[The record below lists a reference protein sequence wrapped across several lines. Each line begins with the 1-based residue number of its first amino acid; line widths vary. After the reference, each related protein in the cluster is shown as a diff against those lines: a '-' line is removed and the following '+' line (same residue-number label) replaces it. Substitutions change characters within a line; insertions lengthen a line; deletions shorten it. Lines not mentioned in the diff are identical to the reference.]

1 MSEEENTEETQEV
14 VEITY
19 IPLGDEP
26 FGEKEMF
33 AQGAAALDLAA
44 IFALEQKDVA
54 GLVNVAKGWTKLG
67 LALAGIEELTE
78 EKKVLLKFGFGKDIE
93 EENSGETPNKG
104 DSENELQN
112 RRARL
117 CKYRTRIN

>member
-1 MSEEENTEETQEV
+1 MSEENIEDEV

-19 IPLGDEP
+19 IPLGNDP

-54 GLVNVAKGWTKLG
+54 GLVAVAKAWTKLG
-67 LALAGIEELTE
+67 QTVAGIEDLEE
-78 EKKVLLKFGFGKDIE
+78 EKKVFLKFGFGEDIE
-93 EENSGETPNKG
+93 EEKNGEASSKG
-104 DSENELQN
+104 DGKDELQN
-112 RRARL
+112 RRIRFH
-117 CKYRTRIN
+117 KRRT

>member
-1 MSEEENTEETQEV
+1 MSEEENTEDEV
-14 VEITY
+14 LEITY
-19 IPLGDEP
+19 VPLGDEP

-93 EENSGETPNKG
+93 EEKSGETPSKG

-117 CKYRTRIN
+117 RKHRA